1 MLHPDVRS
9 GFAEIGDARLYYEI
23 AGEGQPFI
31 MIHAGVADSRQW
43 NNEFPYFS
51 QHYRVLRYDM
61 RGYGRSKPVD
71 GEFRHID
78 DLHQLLDQLAIY
90 SPAVLMGCSMGGGLA
105 MNFALEYPDRA
116 AALIMV
122 GSAPTGLELDVPKP
136 AQYAQAEEAYEARDW
151 DLLCE
156 LETQI
161 WFDGEGRLP
170 EKVDASMRRL
180 AYEMNRQVLAHEAS
194 GLGKRLPDVDIP
206 AVGRLDQLKLPVL
219 VIVGKNDTPY
229 IRAAA
234 DYMLEH
240 IPSSRKMMIEDAGHL
255 SNMDHPQQ
263 FREIVENFL
272 ADIPRSASTPAAG

>member
-1 MLHPDVRS
+1 
-9 GFAEIGDARLYYEI
+9 
-23 AGEGQPFI
+23 
-31 MIHAGVADSRQW
+31 
-43 NNEFPYFS
+43 
-51 QHYRVLRYDM
+51 
-61 RGYGRSKPVD
+61 
-71 GEFRHID
+71 
-78 DLHQLLDQLAIY
+78 
-90 SPAVLMGCSMGGGLA
+90 MGGGLA
-105 MNFALEYPDRA
+105 MNFALEHPDRA

-161 WFDGEGRLP
+161 WFDGEGRPP

-194 GLGKRLPDVDIP
+194 GLGKRLPDVETP

-219 VIVGKNDTPY
+219 VIVGNNDTPY

-234 DYMLEH
+234 DYMVQH
-240 IPSSRKMMIEDAGHL
+240 ISTIQKVVIEDAGHL

-263 FREIVENFL
+263 FREIIENFL
-272 ADIPRSASTPAAG
+272 ADIPNSANTPAAG